1 MFRPQ
6 GATIND
12 KSKFYVTANT
22 DKNYNLAILS
32 LVYSFKYRTIHY
44 LAMSKP
50 IYNVVRMNFLSTN
63 HLVT

>member
-12 KSKFYVTANT
+12 RSEFYVTAVT
-22 DKNYNLAILS
+22 DKNYKLAI
-32 LVYSFKYRTIHY
+32 LVYSFEYRTIHY

-50 IYNVVRMNFLSTN
+50 IYHVIRMNFLSTN